1 MSTTDAVSL
10 VVPSRFCGP
19 PGTGNGGWVAGQ
31 LAALSGLE
39 GPIEVTLRSPPPLD
53 VDLDVR
59 PGEDGFT
66 TLGFG
71 GAVIAQ
77 ARAVELA
84 DGVVDPVDLVT
95 ARTAMST
102 YAGLSQHPFPGCFVC
117 GTDRPAGDG
126 LGLRPGRTGG
136 SADSPVATAW
146 VPDVSLAA
154 ADGEVGAQFVWAAL
168 DCPGGWAG
176 DLEARPM
183 VLGRITADVAA
194 RPEVGEECVVV
205 GRRLGG
211 EGRKTYTASTA
222 YDRDGR
228 VLGRAESTWIALP

>member
-10 VVPSRFCGP
+10 LVPSRFSGP
-19 PGTGNGGWVAGQ
+19 PGTGNGGWVAGR

-39 GPIEVTLRSPPPLD
+39 GPVEVTLRHPPPLE

-59 PGEDGFT
+59 PGEDAFT

-95 ARTAMST
+95 ARAAMAT
-102 YAGLSQHPFPGCFVC
+102 YAGLSGHPFPGCFVC

-126 LGLRPGRTGG
+126 LGLRPGRVGG
-136 SADSPVATAW
+136 SADDPVATAW

-154 ADGEVGAQFVWAAL
+154 ADGEVGAEFVWAAL

-176 DLEARPM
+176 DLESRPM

-205 GRRLGG
+205 GRLLGT
-211 EGRKTYTASTA
+211 EGRKSYVASTA

-228 VLGRAESTWIALP
+228 VLGRAEATWIALR